1 MYQLPINIIYG
12 QLIVIFIGLFV
23 IFPSIKILLNHNK
36 VILKSK
42 SWGVYGVLLIN
53 IIIVFIIWCIV

>member
-23 IFPSIKILLNHNK
+23 IFPLIKILLNHNK